1 MWLFHFKIFYP
12 TIGLNFLKY
21 NFFYIHILFLFFPFY
36 RNYINTTALKIVDL
50 ETEVA
55 NLYSALLQLQVDR
68 PDLVS
73 SDDESD
79 SDIAEPREDRPQ
91 AASSSQ

>member
-1 MWLFHFKIFYP
+1 M
-12 TIGLNFLKY
+12 
-21 NFFYIHILFLFFPFY
+21 
-36 RNYINTTALKIVDL
+36 DL
-50 ETEVA
+50 ESEVA

-68 PDLVS
+68 PELVS

-79 SDIAEPREDRPQ
+79 SDIAEPGEDRPP